1 MGRELRGGT
10 GGRIGKLNAHS
21 RSMNESI
28 HTVSSE
34 SQEEPVSGAMNPEQS
49 DPSSGAKTVLLAE
62 DEPVVR
68 EFMASAI
75 REVGYNV
82 LQAENG
88 EQALRLFEDS
98 DGQRIDLLLTDIVMP
113 VMGGKELAYRVGSL
127 VPETK
132 IVFCS
137 AYPEKLVVSNGTFD
151 KQIPF
156 LQKPVSVDALKLKVR
171 EILGD
176 AEQDL
181 QLSSADIGALPQRCF
196 EEPHWASLS
205 VVLLVISAD
214 LIVAAILLLAILH
227 RLR

>member
-1 MGRELRGGT
+1 MV
-10 GGRIGKLNAHS
+10 
-21 RSMNESI
+21 
-28 HTVSSE
+28 HTVSRE
-34 SQEEPVSGAMNPEQS
+34 SQEEPVSDAVNPEQS
-49 DPSSGAKTVLLAE
+49 DSSHGTKTVLLAE

-68 EFMASAI
+68 EFMASVM

-88 EQALRLFEDS
+88 EQALRLFEGS
-98 DGQRIDLLLTDIVMP
+98 GGQRIDLLLTDIVMP

-137 AYPEKLVVSNGTFD
+137 AYPEKLGVSNGMFD

-156 LQKPVSVDALKLKVR
+156 LQKPVTVDALKLKVR
-171 EILGD
+171 EVLGD
-176 AEQDL
+176 AEKDL
-181 QLSSADIGALPQRCF
+181 RQSSVDIGAPPQQCLK
-196 EEPHWASLS
+196 EPHRASLS

-214 LIVAAILLLAILH
+214 VLTVVILLLAILH
-227 RLR
+227 WLK